1 MFLSTFLKFVLEFL
15 FSIDDNYYKKLV
27 TEAKSTSHHSM
38 DMTSRMGAAV
48 IDTFCCSEDD
58 CLQARLALSALAP
71 PNSLETVKFR
81 MVDMVL
87 EHLG

>member
-1 MFLSTFLKFVLEFL
+1 
-15 FSIDDNYYKKLV
+15 
-27 TEAKSTSHHSM
+27 M

-48 IDTFCCSEDD
+48 IDAFCCSEDD
-58 CLQARLALSALAP
+58 CLQARLTLSAFAQPKAP
-71 PNSLETVKFR
+71 ETVKFR

>member
-1 MFLSTFLKFVLEFL
+1 MA
-15 FSIDDNYYKKLV
+15 
-27 TEAKSTSHHSM
+27 EAKSTSHRSM

-48 IDTFCCSEDD
+48 IDAFCCSEDD
-58 CLQARLALSALAP
+58 CLQARLTLSAFAQPKAP
-71 PNSLETVKFR
+71 ETVKFR